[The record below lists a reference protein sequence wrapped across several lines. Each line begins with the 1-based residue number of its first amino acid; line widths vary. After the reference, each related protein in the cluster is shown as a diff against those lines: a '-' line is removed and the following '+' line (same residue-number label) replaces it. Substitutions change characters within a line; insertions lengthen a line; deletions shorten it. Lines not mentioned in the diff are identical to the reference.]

1 MDGAT
6 NMIGFIGQ
14 GWIGKNMANDFENR
28 GYEIVRYSLEEKDE
42 RIGECEI
49 VFIAVPTPTTK
60 DGFDLGAVRSAL
72 GLLTDGAVAVIKST
86 ILPGSTRK
94 LQAEFPNLVVTH
106 SPEFLR
112 EKHAEEDTKHPK
124 RNIVGITNPTHEEA
138 GEAVLAVLPKSPSNR
153 VLSAESAE
161 CIKYIGNNFLTT
173 KLIFFNIMYDM
184 VNAVGANWGEVVQ
197 SVTEDERIGNSHTNI
212 IEDSGDGTVAG
223 RGAGG
228 HCFVKDFAAMIELGV
243 FNGSELAVLKAIEA
257 LNVELLTQSGK
268 DLDILES
275 VYGDIKRK

>member
-42 RIGECEI
+42 RISECGI

-72 GLLTDGAVAVIKST
+72 RLLTDGAVAVIKST

-112 EKHAEEDTKHPK
+112 EKHAVEDTKNPK
-124 RNIVGITNPTHEEA
+124 RNIVGITDPTHEDDA
-138 GEAVLAVLPKSPSNR
+138 KLVLSVLPKSPSNK
-153 VLSAESAE
+153 VVSAESAE

-184 VNAVGANWGEVVQ
+184 VNGVGGNWEEVID
-197 SVTEDERIGNSHTNI
+197 SVTEDDRIGKSHTTI
-212 IEDSGDGTVAG
+212 VEDSGLGTIAG

-228 HCFVKDFAAMIELGV
+228 HCFVKDFAAMIDLDV
-243 FNGSELAVLKAIEA
+243 FSEEEMNVLKAIEA
-257 LNVELLTQSGK
+257 LNVKLLTDSGK
-268 DLDILES
+268 DLDILEG
-275 VYGDIKRK
+275 VYGNE